1 MSIELEYD
9 IDIAHRIVTDNNRWE
24 ARGYNLSSGIYRGT
38 NEMIS
43 SKEYTSFITNRE
55 RILSVIASGD
65 QILNSILL
73 GSNDVEAFDISR
85 FPQYYL
91 KLKIA
96 AVKTLGRDEFLLFF
110 FGEEETQLFN
120 KSVYDIIRPNLDSY
134 TQQFWDSLFE
144 KFSVQQL
151 INSPLFKRDK
161 CAERIDEVLYK
172 NLYVREGQYD
182 ILKSKIGNIRLRLH
196 IGNVLDLDTS
206 GMKGFNL
213 INLSNVM
220 NHVTA
225 NKNYLPFK
233 HAVESMPLAEDGI
246 VLNYNIEH
254 RETLS
259 SNGMFEVFG
268 DNFRAFDMTDKR
280 LKENNEPDWLY
291 VYKKKWK

>member
-1 MSIELEYD
+1 M
-9 IDIAHRIVTDNNRWE
+9 
-24 ARGYNLSSGIYRGT
+24 
-38 NEMIS
+38 
-43 SKEYTSFITNRE
+43 
-55 RILSVIASGD
+55 
-65 QILNSILL
+65 
-73 GSNDVEAFDISR
+73 
-85 FPQYYL
+85 
-91 KLKIA
+91 
-96 AVKTLGRDEFLLFF
+96 
-110 FGEEETQLFN
+110 
-120 KSVYDIIRPNLDSY
+120 
-134 TQQFWDSLFE
+134 FE